1 MTYFLNGDYITKKW
15 NSKQARACLHI
26 QSSNQDAGVL
36 GDGLQTEGHSHTA
49 TGLGPRPQHMLPTQK
64 TRQLFPRRQPQRHPT
79 PNACAVK
86 PRRKKIP
93 RFSSSRMFSH
103 SLSLCLLPKPHSREK
118 RHKLRRQNTRGP
130 LNFLT
135 PREMLSAASYVKT
148 RMQWFGTEM
157 SYLCSFTLRP
167 GVGVGVGRGQWC

>member
-1 MTYFLNGDYITKKW
+1 
-15 NSKQARACLHI
+15 
-26 QSSNQDAGVL
+26 
-36 GDGLQTEGHSHTA
+36 
-49 TGLGPRPQHMLPTQK
+49 MLPTQK

-167 GVGVGVGRGQWC
+167 GWGGVGRASGAKATHLSVRGFLEESTFDPSNLIGLGGTICILCTAKLRFREAESLAQMYTAKRG